1 MVIIFLNIQQSSVPF
16 LKLKANEVAENALHE
31 AIEYHNFT
39 DEEFKREEFFV
50 RKTVSTHDFL
60 RDCFNLRILVFD
72 TERKKITELSQL
84 VYGGK

>member
-1 MVIIFLNIQQSSVPF
+1 MVMIFLNIQQSSVPF
-16 LKLKANEVAENALHE
+16 LKLKADEVAETALQA
-31 AIEYHNFT
+31 AIANYNFT

-50 RKTVSTHDFL
+50 RKTVSEHDLL